1 MASSSLA
8 KLKKVITLE
17 HEQVFPNSGV
27 RIKAMR
33 LPNNPRFYRGDFGMR
48 SGNRNHLT
56 HGRRRKAG
64 LFRHG

>member
-8 KLKKVITLE
+8 KAKKVIMIE

-27 RIKAMR
+27 RIRPMR
-33 LPNNPRFYRGDFGMR
+33 FPNKPPFHWGKFGMR